1 MTPTELTAWRKR
13 LGLTKGEAAKA
24 LGLSPNGYGAYER
37 GWIDVSKR
45 QIQGWTMKKR
55 ENRPIPI
62 HVELAC
68 ERLEQ
73 LATAHP

>member
-37 GWIDVSKR
+37 GYIKLKARHRGIETFTRS
-45 QIQGWTMKKR
+45 
-55 ENRPIPI
+55 IPA
-62 HVELAC
+62 HVALAC

>member
-1 MTPTELTAWRKR
+1 MTAADLTTWRKR

-37 GWIDVSKR
+37 GYYGSCP
-45 QIQGWTMKKR
+45 
-55 ENRPIPI
+55 RPIPR

-73 LATAHP
+73 LANAHP